1 MMHQLA
7 MQALHFTY
15 TVRQRA
21 FMVSTLKPPR
31 RGGAMLAGQ
40 SIHCTVSEDADAS
53 QWLAEDVVSHLK
65 DVDQCAHR
73 SKATRNLN
81 RARR

>member
-7 MQALHFTY
+7 MQALQFTY
-15 TVRQRA
+15 TERQRA

-40 SIHCTVSEDADAS
+40 SIRCTVSEDADAS
-53 QWLAEDVVSHLK
+53 QRLAEDVVRDLI
-65 DVDQCAHR
+65 
-73 SKATRNLN
+73 
-81 RARR
+81 